1 MIPLKY
7 GISFSFGP
15 LNQAGALIHI
25 YKDGSVRIYHS
36 GTEMSQG
43 LNTKLIQI
51 VASTLHV
58 DPKLITMSPTT
69 TETVPNTSPT
79 ETSLGTEFNDWALYN
94 ACVELIK
101 LLDKYRTFDR
111 TFQQAVMAAYLDKD
125 NLCAHG
131 FYKIPGIYWNWETG
145 KGHPYSYFT
154 YGVGASVVEI
164 DTLTSIMLSNVVILF
179 MIQVVQL
186 ILQSI

>member
-1 MIPLKY
+1 
-7 GISFSFGP
+7 
-15 LNQAGALIHI
+15 
-25 YKDGSVRIYHS
+25 
-36 GTEMSQG
+36 
-43 LNTKLIQI
+43 
-51 VASTLHV
+51 
-58 DPKLITMSPTT
+58 MSPTT

-94 ACVELIK
+94 ACVELNK

-125 NLCAHG
+125 DLCAHG

-154 YGVGASVVEI
+154 YGIGASVIEI
-164 DTLTSIMLSNVVILF
+164 DTLTGDHVIKRCDIVYDTGRSINLAIDIGQLEGWF
-179 MIQVVQL
+179 MQGYGL
-186 ILQSI
+186 LTKE